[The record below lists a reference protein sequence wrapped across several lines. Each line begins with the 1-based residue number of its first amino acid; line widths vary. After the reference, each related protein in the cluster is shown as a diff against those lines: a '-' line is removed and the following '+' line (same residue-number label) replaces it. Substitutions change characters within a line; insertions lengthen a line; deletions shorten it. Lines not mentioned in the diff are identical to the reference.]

1 MMMKTLK
8 VGLLGLAMGA
18 LGAVALASHEAH
30 ACGSMLG
37 CAPSSPSAPSN
48 PSPPN
53 KALLCEMQY
62 AVCKANANGNVI
74 SLAMCAAQRSI
85 CLSN

>member
-1 MMMKTLK
+1 MMKTLK

-18 LGAVALASHEAH
+18 LGAVAFSAHEAH
-30 ACGSMLG
+30 ACTPGVN
-37 CAPSSPSAPSN
+37 CAPSQPSS
-48 PSPPN
+48 PN

-62 AVCKANANGNVI
+62 AVCKANANGNVM
-74 SLAMCAAQRSI
+74 SLALCAAQRSF